1 MSAFSETFRTLG
13 PVRLLTMA
21 GIGIGFIA
29 FFAFLVSRLTGGEM
43 SLLYSD
49 LDPGDSG
56 KIVAKLDSMA
66 VPYELRGNGSQIYV
80 PGDKALRLRMAMAE
94 EGLPTGGSVGYELFD
109 KADALGT
116 TNFAQNVNLLR
127 ALEGELSRTIRSL
140 DSVEAARVHLVL
152 PKRQLFSRDKEE
164 PSASVV
170 LKLRGSTRFS
180 PQQVAAVENLV
191 ASAVPGL
198 KTNRISVVDEKGN
211 LLARPNEGEDGQTT
225 GTTADEMRLSYE
237 DHLAQTVETLLEHSV
252 GPGKV
257 RAEVTA
263 DMDFDR
269 ISTNAEI
276 FDPDGQ
282 VVRSTQ
288 TVEEKADS
296 SEKSAQDSVSVAQNI
311 PETKQN
317 AQAQPGASP
326 SANSSKSARTEET
339 VNYEIS
345 KTVKNQTRESGIV
358 KRLSVAVLVDGTYA
372 AGADGVKKYTPRSE
386 AEMQQLEK
394 LVRSA
399 IGYSQERGDVVDLVN
414 MPFAAVEEISGSEG
428 TPPLFGLTK
437 DDYLKIAEIV
447 VLGVV
452 ALLVLLL
459 VVRPLMSRL
468 IEAIPKAP
476 PPEAAML
483 TDGSGDVAPQ
493 LPGPQSELAQ
503 LHSARA
509 AQTAQA
515 QSELD
520 QMIDIEQVEGRVRA
534 SSLKKIGEIIEKH
547 PEETV
552 SIIRTWMFQEG

>member
-1 MSAFSETFRTLG
+1 LSAFSETFRTLG

-80 PGDKALRLRMAMAE
+80 PSDKALRLRMAMAE

-109 KADALGT
+109 KSDALGT

-140 DSVEAARVHLVL
+140 DAVEAARVHLVL

-170 LKLRGSTRFS
+170 LKLRGSTRFT
-180 PQQVAAVENLV
+180 PQQVVAVENLV

-198 KTNRISVVDEKGN
+198 KTNRISVVDDKGN

-225 GTTADEMRLSYE
+225 GTSADEMRLAYE
-237 DHLAQTVETLLEHSV
+237 DHLAQTVETLLERSV

-269 ISTNAEI
+269 VSTNAEI

-296 SEKSAQDSVSVAQNI
+296 SEKGAQDNVSVAQNL
-311 PETKQN
+311 PETKQS
-317 AQAQPGASP
+317 AQAQTGASP
-326 SANSSKSARTEET
+326 SANTSKSARTEET

-372 AGADGVKKYTPRSE
+372 AGADGVKKYAPRSE

-399 IGYSQERGDVVDLVN
+399 IGYNQQRGDVVELVN
-414 MPFAAVEEISGSEG
+414 MPFATVDDISSSESA
-428 TPPLFGLTK
+428 PPLFGLTK
-437 DDYLKIAEIV
+437 DDYLRIAEIV

-476 PPEAAML
+476 PPAAAML
-483 TDGSGDVAPQ
+483 TDASAGVAPN
-493 LPGPQSELAQ
+493 LPGPQSEMAQ
-503 LHSARA
+503 AHAARA

>member
-80 PGDKALRLRMAMAE
+80 PSDKALRLRMAMAE

-109 KADALGT
+109 KTDALGT

-152 PKRQLFSRDKEE
+152 AKRQLFSRDKED

-170 LKLRGSTRFS
+170 LKLRGSTRFT

-198 KTNRISVVDEKGN
+198 KTNRISVVDDKGN

-237 DHLAQTVETLLEHSV
+237 DHLAQTVEKLLERSV

-269 ISTNAEI
+269 VSTNAEI

-296 SEKSAQDSVSVAQNI
+296 SEKGAQDNVSVAQNL

-317 AQAQPGASP
+317 AQAQTGASP

-372 AGADGVKKYTPRSE
+372 AADGAKKYTPRSE

-399 IGYSQERGDVVDLVN
+399 IGYSQDRGDVVELVN
-414 MPFAAVEEISGSEG
+414 MPFASVDEISSNEG

-437 DDYLKIAEIV
+437 DDYLRIAEIV

-476 PPEAAML
+476 PPAAAML
-483 TDGSGDVAPQ
+483 TDAAAGVAPN
-493 LPGPQSELAQ
+493 LPGPQSEMAQ
-503 LHSARA
+503 AHAARA